1 MLLPIKRMI
10 ERVEIE
16 KEESDSAY
24 FNSLM
29 YLGEMVTKLT
39 ISGLAAAIRTDRD
52 NHRYRAEYQLVRAD
66 SLGGW
71 TKVLDE
77 ILTGPSSHFLHQ
89 SMRETQ
95 QCLTQRQARR
105 NLSWQ
110 NEAIDSL
117 VQSLKCVRVENN
129 QQPRRIRGSDWFGRF
144 VELRN
149 ATRGHG
155 APPASVLSEA
165 CPHLRKSIEQM
176 ATELPLLYLP
186 WAYIRRNLSGKYRVN
201 YWGQPSDR
209 FERLKRHADESY
221 QDGVYL
227 DISSLDNEG
236 LQQVSLVDSNPE
248 ASDFWF
254 PNGRFTQTRYEMLSY
269 LTNDKALKDSEPYL
283 TPVEQLPAS
292 ETQGVG
298 QLKDSPTFNNVPAP
312 LPDNDYV
319 RRNELEAE
327 IISELKKNDTHFI
340 VTLTGRGGIGK
351 TSTALKVI
359 HDLMNDVENPYPIVI
374 WFSARD
380 IDLLQTGPK
389 PVRPD
394 GVSIDDFAK
403 EYARLTEPGE
413 KYSDGIFS
421 DKDYLAN
428 HLSSNDI
435 LPTLFVFDNFE
446 TTDSPVEVFRWL
458 DTYVRAPNKVL
469 ITSRVR
475 QFKGDFLV
483 HVPGMTPDE
492 CKELIDNTARTL
504 RLNRDLPQQYVEDLI
519 TESDGH
525 PYIIKLMLGEVARTG
540 NTTKPER
547 VMAGRD
553 EVLTALFE
561 RSYTRLPPGAQRV
574 FLTLCT
580 WRSSVPAI
588 AVEAVLSRPANEEP
602 IDVQKAI
609 DELIKSSFVEE
620 WPSGSSNEIEI
631 TVPLPARLFGERKLN
646 VSEWRASIKADSE
659 ILRMFGAQSTGT
671 EVTRRIR
678 RLVNSAEQDL
688 DKGNRAR
695 EEIEPI
701 LQYLATKYPS
711 VWVHMANLTAKFNWD
726 GLSEEECLLRY
737 TQAPDDHYSVQSAWQ
752 RIAEIRENRRDHR
765 GAIDALAQVCRL
777 DDTPVEYISN
787 AALRINSILSKVSP
801 EEIGSQEK
809 PILVQDVVGALETS
823 INELNATDLSR
834 LSWLYLNSG
843 KTEEGYDAAKRGLEI
858 EPNNHY
864 CQRIVDRF

>member
-16 KEESDSAY
+16 KEDSDSAY

-29 YLGEMVTKLT
+29 YLGEMVMKLT
-39 ISGLAAAIRTDRD
+39 ISGLVAAIRTDRD
-52 NHRYRAEYQLVRAD
+52 NHRYRAERQLVRAD
-66 SLGGW
+66 SLGSW
-71 TKVLDE
+71 VTTLDE
-77 ILTGPSSHFLHQ
+77 ILTGRTSQSLHPSV
-89 SMRETQ
+89 RETQ
-95 QCLTQRQARR
+95 RCLTQRQ

-110 NEAIDSL
+110 IEAIDSL
-117 VQSLKCVRVENN
+117 DQSLKCVQVENS
-129 QQPRRIRGSDWFGRF
+129 QRSGRIRGSDWFRKF

-149 ATRGHG
+149 DTRGHG
-155 APPASVLSEA
+155 AVSSSALSEV
-165 CPHLRKSIEQM
+165 CPHLRKSIEKM
-176 ATELPLLYLP
+176 ATELPLLHLP
-186 WAYIRRNLSGKYRVN
+186 WAYIRRNLSGKYRVT
-201 YWGQPSDR
+201 YWGQSSDR
-209 FERLKRHADESY
+209 FERLKRDAYESY

-227 DISSLDNEG
+227 DISSPDVEG
-236 LQQVSLVDSNPE
+236 LQRVNLVDSKPE

-254 PNGRFTQTRYEMLSY
+254 PNGGFTSARYESISY
-269 LTNDKALKDSEPYL
+269 LTNDKAYYSSKPYL
-283 TPVEQLPAS
+283 TPVEKLPPS
-292 ETQGVG
+292 ETQGIG
-298 QLKDSPTFNNVPAP
+298 QLDLTGASTLSNVPAP

-319 RRNELEAE
+319 RRNELESE
-327 IISELKKNDTHFI
+327 IVSELKKNDTHPI

-359 HDLMNDVENPYPIVI
+359 HDLMNDVDNPYAIVI
-374 WFSARD
+374 WFSSRD
-380 IDLLQTGPK
+380 IDLLQAGPK
-389 PVRPD
+389 SVRPD

-403 EYARLTEPGE
+403 EYVRLMEPGE

-428 HLSSNDI
+428 HLSTEEI
-435 LPTLFVFDNFE
+435 YPTLFVFDNFE
-446 TTDSPVEVFRWL
+446 TTDFPVEVFHWL

-475 QFKGDFLV
+475 QFKGDFPVYV
-483 HVPGMTPDE
+483 HGMTPDE
-492 CKELIDNTARTL
+492 CKELVGNTARTL
-504 RLNRDLPQQYVEDLI
+504 RLHRALSQQYVEELI

-525 PYIIKLMLGEVARTG
+525 PYIIKLMLGEIARTG

-588 AVEAVLSRPANEEP
+588 AVEAVLSRPANEDP
-602 IDVQKAI
+602 IDVQEAI

-620 WPSGSSNEIEI
+620 WTSGSSNEIEI
-631 TVPLPARLFGERKLN
+631 TVPLPARLFGGRKLK
-646 VSEWRASIKADSE
+646 VSAWRASIKADSE

-688 DKGNRAR
+688 DKGNRTR

-737 TQAPDDHYSVQSAWQ
+737 AEASDEQYPVQSAWQ
-752 RIAEIRENRRDHR
+752 RIAQIRENRHDYR
-765 GAIDALAQVCRL
+765 GAIDALAQVCRQDETPI
-777 DDTPVEYISN
+777 DDISN
-787 AALRINSILSKVSP
+787 AANRINAILRNISID
-801 EEIGSQEK
+801 IDSQEK
-809 PILVQDVVGALETS
+809 SILVQDVVGVLESS

-834 LSWLYLNSG
+834 LSWLYRNLG
-843 KTEEGYDAAKRGLEI
+843 KADKAFDTARRGLAI
-858 EPNNHY
+858 DPDNQY
-864 CQRIVDRF
+864 CRGIVNG